1 MYDHGSHKPLYE
13 DFKENSNTT
22 GMTMDSTAYMTSYYN
37 NYNVHQTHQN
47 YSTSDQAQSVYN
59 NYLSNYSRE
68 HGFPNEYSSH
78 QSYYNLNAVTAHKQV
93 LIGASDESS
102 AQSASGG
109 YVTSTAP
116 SSDTS
121 TTGSNH
127 VKFLDAS
134 LDANGLA
141 NANCQNNGE
150 KPPEPYANIIVKAI
164 LSTNNNVMQ
173 LKDIYNYMI
182 EK

>member
-1 MYDHGSHKPLYE
+1 MCDHGSHKPLYE
-13 DFKENSNTT
+13 DFKENNNTT
-22 GMTMDSTAYMTSYYN
+22 GMTMDSAAYMTSYYN
-37 NYNVHQTHQN
+37 NYNAHQN

-68 HGFPNEYSSH
+68 HGFPNDYSSH

-93 LIGASDESS
+93 PMGTSDESS
-102 AQSASGG
+102 AQSTSAG
-109 YVTSTAP
+109 YVTSTAS

-134 LDANGLA
+134 LEANGLA
-141 NANCQNNGE
+141 SSNCQNNGE

-173 LKDIYNYMI
+173 LKDIYSYMI